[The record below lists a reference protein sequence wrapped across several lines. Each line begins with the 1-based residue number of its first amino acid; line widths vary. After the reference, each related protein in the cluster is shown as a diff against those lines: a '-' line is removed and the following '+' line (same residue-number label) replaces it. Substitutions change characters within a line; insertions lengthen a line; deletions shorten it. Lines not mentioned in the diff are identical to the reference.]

1 MSPRWQ
7 QVIVAIEGDRESEAA
22 DLFAQLGALAVTSH
36 GSEGEIWLEHGVA
49 DSPQWQKVELV
60 GLFDDETDVE
70 WVCAQLKQHL
80 SVAARFENLAD
91 QDWVTQSQ
99 QQTKPTRVGRGLWI
113 CPSWADSSELPGVTI
128 KLDPGLAFGTGTHA
142 TTAMCLDWLSR
153 VPRRR
158 GTLLDYGCGSGVLS
172 IAALLLGFEHAVA
185 VDIDP
190 QALRASNENAA
201 ENAVHDRILVQH
213 PQQLSS
219 QLQADIVI
227 ANILAGTIESL
238 SQQLADHV
246 RPGGWLVLSGIL
258 GDQAGNLMN
267 DYFGGFEFVRWQREQ
282 WVLLAAV
289 K

>member
-1 MSPRWQ
+1 MSRHWRQ
-7 QVIVAIEGDRESEAA
+7 FFVAIDGVREQEAA
-22 DLFAQLGALAVTSH
+22 DLFAQLGAHAVTSH
-36 GSEGEIWLEHGVA
+36 GSQGEIWLEHGVA

-60 GLFDDETDVE
+60 GLFDDDVNAD
-70 WVCAQLKQHL
+70 WVLSELKQHL
-80 SVAARFENLAD
+80 GVSARCERLAD

-99 QQTKPTRVGRGLWI
+99 QQTKPSRVGRGLWI
-113 CPSWADSSELPGVTI
+113 CPSWADSSALPGTTI

-153 VPRRR
+153 VPPHR
-158 GTLLDYGCGSGVLS
+158 GSLLDYGCGSGVLS

-190 QALRASNENAA
+190 QAIRASSENAA
-201 ENAVHDRILVQH
+201 ENAVNERIVVQH
-213 PQQLSS
+213 PQQLSPH
-219 QLQADIVI
+219 LQADVVI

-238 SQQLADHV
+238 SQQLIDHV

-258 GDQAGNLMN
+258 GEQADNLIN
-267 DYFGGFEFVRWQREQ
+267 DYFSSFKFVRWQREQ
-282 WVLLAAV
+282 WVLLAAG